1 MLDSFQATGLSV
13 ETACRGVEA
22 MASGG
27 AKDQRTG
34 KRNSMA
40 SKSQV
45 GNVDLGMV
53 VRRTD
58 SRYERA
64 KGRDERPAPNRKY
77 EQADLVALIRYR

>member
-13 ETACRGVEA
+13 ETACRGVET

-34 KRNSMA
+34 KWNSMA

-53 VRRTD
+53 VR
-58 SRYERA
+58 
-64 KGRDERPAPNRKY
+64 
-77 EQADLVALIRYR
+77 